1 MLLLIFAIGSVLST
15 NTDLVLLLY
24 NPAVYETADVMATYV
39 YRDSLL
45 GGRFSFGTAV
55 GLFTSVLNFTLV
67 FIANFISRKVADYS
81 LW

>member
-1 MLLLIFAIGSVLST
+1 
-15 NTDLVLLLY
+15 
-24 NPAVYETADVMATYV
+24 MATYV